1 MRKNYHVVENWW
13 QPAFTE
19 YTPSR
24 DIAEAFEAMSEPQY
38 NSRIDNQVD
47 NFGIDEPYDIDEEEN
62 DDE

>member
-1 MRKNYHVVENWW
+1 
-13 QPAFTE
+13 
-19 YTPSR
+19 PSR